1 MTPNEPPTHL
11 MGRVSRIAHLTAR
24 MADVLLSRRLTPAE
38 QAEVA
43 GLLASPAEQA
53 MFWGQPRADQR
64 HGLAAARSAAEA
76 RPGRAELIRAALL
89 HDIGKRHARL
99 GAVGRAWAVVGSAMG
114 LPPSVRAAD
123 YLDHGRLAG
132 EELAAGG
139 AEPLVVSYALHH
151 HGRCPE
157 EVSPVDWEVLAAA
170 DRARFPSI
178 PPIRRRRQRP
188 RPSRR
193 STYDRRP
200 TYDVVSPAGEARSH
214 DL

>member
-1 MTPNEPPTHL
+1 ME
-11 MGRVSRIAHLTAR
+11 RVSRIAHLTAR

-53 MFWGQPRADQR
+53 MFWEQPRADQR
-64 HGLAAARSAAEA
+64 HGLFAARSVAEA
-76 RPGRAELIRAALL
+76 HPSRADLIRAALL

-99 GAVGRAWAVVGSAMG
+99 GAVGRAWAVVRSAMG
-114 LPPSVRAAD
+114 LSPSVRVAD

-139 AEPLVVSYALHH
+139 AEPLVVTYAHHH
-151 HGRCPE
+151 HGQRPE
-157 EVSPVDWEVLAAA
+157 EVSPEDWEVLTAA
-170 DRARFPSI
+170 DRARFPSV
-178 PPIRRRRQRP
+178 PLTRRRLQRP

-193 STYDRRP
+193 STYDRCP
-200 TYDVVSPAGEARSH
+200 TYDAISPTGEARSH